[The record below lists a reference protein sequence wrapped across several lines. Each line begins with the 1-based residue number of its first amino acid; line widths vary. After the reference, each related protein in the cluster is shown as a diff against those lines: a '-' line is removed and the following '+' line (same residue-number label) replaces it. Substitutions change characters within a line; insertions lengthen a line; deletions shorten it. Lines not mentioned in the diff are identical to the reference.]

1 MIFINITSSAILCPV
16 VVKYIHN
23 SFKKIKILQKR
34 AIRIITKSQYTSH
47 TDPLFSKL
55 KLLKLSD
62 IYKHQLGIF
71 MYTSVNDQLPDNL
84 TSMLKL
90 TENIHNH
97 NLRNFNGF
105 YIQNIR
111 TNNRKFTIYYSG
123 PVFWNT
129 LPQHIRKLRT
139 IKQFK
144 GKLKELLL
152 MGYVS

>member
-1 MIFINITSSAILCPV
+1 M
-16 VVKYIHN
+16 
-23 SFKKIKILQKR
+23 
-34 AIRIITKSQYTSH
+34 
-47 TDPLFSKL
+47 
-55 KLLKLSD
+55 
-62 IYKHQLGIF
+62 YK
-71 MYTSVNDQLPDNL
+71 SVNDQLPDNL
-84 TSMLKL
+84 NSMLKL
-90 TENIHNH
+90 TEHIHNH

-111 TNNRKFTIYYSG
+111 TNNRKFTINYSG

-139 IKQFK
+139 VKQFK

>member
-1 MIFINITSSAILCPV
+1 M
-16 VVKYIHN
+16 VKYIHN

-55 KLLKLSD
+55 KRLKLSD
-62 IYKHQLGIF
+62 IYKHQLGTF
-71 MYTSVNDQLPDNL
+71 MYKSVNDQLPDNL

-90 TENIHNH
+90 AETVHNH
-97 NLRNFNGF
+97 NLTNCNGF

-111 TNNRKFTIYYSG
+111 TNNRKFTINYSG

-129 LPQHIRKLRT
+129 HIRKLRT
-139 IKQFK
+139 VKQFK

>member
-1 MIFINITSSAILCPV
+1 M
-16 VVKYIHN
+16 
-23 SFKKIKILQKR
+23 
-34 AIRIITKSQYTSH
+34 
-47 TDPLFSKL
+47 
-55 KLLKLSD
+55 
-62 IYKHQLGIF
+62 YK
-71 MYTSVNDQLPDNL
+71 SVNDQLPDNL

-90 TENIHNH
+90 TENVHNH

-111 TNNRKFTIYYSG
+111 TNNRKFTINYSD

-144 GKLKELLL
+144 SKLKELLL